1 MLNSKD
7 TKEKY
12 IREFN
17 NTKIVINEPIENI
30 RFNLNFVYNPFFE
43 ILGNSNDIFTVEFYD
58 NGVLIHTAELTCNM
72 WTKLNRNY
80 FTEWNIIVKKNNE
93 IIYNEMLNLK
103 NKRVYVSFESSSLGD
118 SIAWVPYLEEFRK
131 KHDCELVVSTFWNK
145 LYEKSYPDIEFVEPA
160 TVVNNLYAMYYL
172 GWFYDSNK
180 EPVLPNTIPLQQ
192 TATNLL
198 GLDFVEIKPNM
209 DFIPKEKSI
218 TGKYV
223 TIANESTAGL
233 KYWNYPNGWQE
244 VVDYLVHR
252 GYKVINVSKNGD
264 DLNKVT
270 KLKDT
275 SIENT
280 MNVIHHSEFFI
291 GLSSGL
297 SWLAWALNKE
307 IIMISNFTEAEHEFS
322 CHRPINKTVC
332 HGCWNKAEYKFDRGD
347 YNWCPVNKNTE
358 KQFECQ
364 MGITPSMIIT
374 EIKKII

>member
-1 MLNSKD
+1 
-7 TKEKY
+7 
-12 IREFN
+12 
-17 NTKIVINEPIENI
+17 
-30 RFNLNFVYNPFFE
+30 
-43 ILGNSNDIFTVEFYD
+43 
-58 NGVLIHTAELTCNM
+58 
-72 WTKLNRNY
+72 
-80 FTEWNIIVKKNNE
+80 
-93 IIYNEMLNLK
+93 MLNLK

-118 SIAWVPYLEEFRK
+118 SIAWIPYLEEFRK
-131 KHDCELVVSTFWNK
+131 KHDCELIVSTFWNK
-145 LYEKSYPDIEFVEPA
+145 LYEKSYPDIEFVEP
-160 TVVNNLYAMYYL
+160 TSVVNNLYAMYYL
-172 GWFYDSNK
+172 GWFYDSDK

-297 SWLAWALNKE
+297 SWLAWSIGKHVV
-307 IIMISNFTEAEHEFS
+307 MISNFTKADHEFTTN
-322 CHRPINKTVC
+322 CTRMTNETVC
-332 HGCWNKAEYKFDRGD
+332 NGCWNNPDFKFDKSD
-347 YNWCPVNKNTE
+347 WNWCPEHKGTPR
-358 KQFECQ
+358 QFECH
-364 MGITPSMIIT
+364 
-374 EIKKII
+374 KKISSRMVIREIEKLII